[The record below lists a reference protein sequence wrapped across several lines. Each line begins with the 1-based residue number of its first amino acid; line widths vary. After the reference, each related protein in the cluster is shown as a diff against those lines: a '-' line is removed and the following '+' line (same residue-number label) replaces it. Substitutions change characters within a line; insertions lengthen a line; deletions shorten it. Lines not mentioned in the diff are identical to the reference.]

1 MKKKDKRKTKGKFS
15 KFIVAFCIIQILI
28 FTYVCLYVSGNG
40 GIIPDALIYGFFA
53 VFGVELSGCVL
64 IKNSKTK
71 FTSTGIEQVD
81 ESEDDESEEG

>member
-1 MKKKDKRKTKGKFS
+1 MKKSNKSKGRFS
-15 KFIVAFCIIQILI
+15 KLIVAFCILQILI

-71 FTSTGIEQVD
+71 FTNTGIEKID
-81 ESEDDESEEG
+81 KSKDNESEEE